1 MLRLVSYL
9 ALALVFLTPVS
20 TSAAPPTQEVN
31 ALLTKLGDAFNRGD
45 AKAGAALFA
54 TDGDL
59 INPTGKQGQG
69 RAAVEKIMATD
80 MQTILKGA
88 RSTFTAD
95 TVRELAPNVWLVD
108 ATHMGQGM
116 KGPDGKAMTSKI
128 HLVAIVTRA
137 KDNTLQIS
145 AARPYMFMQP
155 KETVARAP
163 SGEAA
168 PPPPQP

>member
-1 MLRLVSYL
+1 MLRLVSYVVL
-9 ALALVFLTPVS
+9 AIVFLTPVRS
-20 TSAAPPTQEVN
+20 SAAPPTQEVN
-31 ALLTKLGDAFNRGD
+31 ALLSKLEDAFNRGD
-45 AKAGAALFA
+45 AKAGASLFA

-59 INPTGKQGQG
+59 INPVGRQGQG

-95 TVRELAPNVWLVD
+95 SVRELAPNVWLVD
-108 ATHMGQGM
+108 ATHSGQGM
-116 KGPDGKAMTSKI
+116 KGPDGKPMTGKI

-137 KDNTLQIS
+137 KDNKLQIA

-163 SGEAA
+163 SGEAT
-168 PPPPQP
+168 PPPPSP